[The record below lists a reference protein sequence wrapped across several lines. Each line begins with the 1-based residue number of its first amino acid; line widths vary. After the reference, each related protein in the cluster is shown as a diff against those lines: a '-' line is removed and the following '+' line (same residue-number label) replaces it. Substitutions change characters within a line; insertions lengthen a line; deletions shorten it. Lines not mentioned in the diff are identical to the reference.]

1 VGVGVG
7 ACVCGWRRGQRVVR
21 AISRAVRGQRRRSG
35 REEAGGLGGKY
46 TGAGGSEVD
55 PGVATGVAVDGAD
68 ARQGARAFKHALGH
82 SFRRLHLTATRG
94 GAA

>member
-1 VGVGVG
+1 MRVHS
-7 ACVCGWRRGQRVVR
+7 CKRG
-21 AISRAVRGQRRRSG
+21 
-35 REEAGGLGGKY
+35 
-46 TGAGGSEVD
+46 